1 MLLTG
6 YSLEIFKSKCNPGA
20 HGVHCFAHLHNDISV
35 VLPYLNSRLGGF
47 IYAENPPSLTL
58 KHYGKL
64 ITLHSQKIAVNALK
78 DREEAENII
87 SWLQREINQTW
98 EHRLEIEPSTANA
111 QEPVL
116 LEVLKLLPK
125 TNCKECNERTCL
137 VFAYRVIQG
146 IKDQNDCPPIA
157 PANKVKLQDY
167 LSQFTFNET

>member
-1 MLLTG
+1 MNYNEDRRHDSDAFIFIIMILLTFHR
-6 YSLEIFKSKCNPGA
+6 YIFPGTQ
-20 HGVHCFAHLHNDISV
+20 V
-35 VLPYLNSRLGGF
+35 
-47 IYAENPPSLTL
+47 
-58 KHYGKL
+58 
-64 ITLHSQKIAVNALK
+64 K

-157 PANKVKLQDY
+157 PANKIKLQDY